1 MPEENTDVHVPVL
14 VREVMAALAPR
25 VGGIYVDCTFGRGGH
40 TRQLLSR
47 IGAAGRVLALDRDPQ
62 AVAVGRALAMTDGRV
77 TMERS
82 AFSELA
88 NITKAV
94 GVYGQVDGV
103 LLDLGVS
110 SPQLADPRRGFAFNV
125 DGPLDMRMDPDCGES
140 AAQWLRRA
148 SESQIAE
155 VLWVYGEERFARRI
169 ARAIVRA
176 RAQASIDTTAR
187 LAEVVVNAVPARSW
201 GRHPAT
207 RTFQAVRIVIN
218 GELEELR
225 AVLDQA
231 PQVLAHQG
239 RLVVISFHSL
249 EDRVVKRFFRDASR
263 NQPFSGAERR
273 GAHRPPCLRLVGK
286 LVRSSEAEVLNNPR
300 ARSARLRAAEKWA

>member
-1 MPEENTDVHVPVL
+1 MPENTDVHVPVL

-25 VGGIYVDCTFGRGGH
+25 VGGVYVDCTFGRGGH
-40 TRQLLSR
+40 TKELLSR

-62 AVAVGRALAMTDGRV
+62 AVAVGRALAMTDGRL

-82 AFSELA
+82 AFSKLA
-88 NITKAV
+88 NITKAA

-110 SPQLADPRRGFAFNV
+110 SPQLADPRRGFGFNV
-125 DGPLDMRMDPDCGES
+125 DGPLDMRMDPGCGES
-140 AAQWLRRA
+140 AAEWLRRA

-187 LAEVVVNAVPARSW
+187 LAEVVVNAVPARSR

-207 RTFQAVRIVIN
+207 RTFQAVRIFIN

-225 AVLDQA
+225 AVLEQA
-231 PQVLAHQG
+231 PQVLANQG

-263 NQPFSGAERR
+263 NQAFSGADLR

-286 LVRSSEAEVLNNPR
+286 LVRPSEAEVLSNPR
-300 ARSARLRAAEKWA
+300 ARSARLRAAEKCA